1 MLKVKVVKSAR
12 GRGQGCAQNIAF
24 ENGGAFVTGAYSEID
39 WDTKEYLIARLAR
52 VWNMTCDLPEDAIDV
67 LEAHLTK
74 FAQDG
79 GKSAAKKNESN
90 RKAVSTK
97 SAGSRRRL

>member
-52 VWNMTCDLPEDAIDV
+52 VWNMTCDLPDEVIEA
-67 LEAHLTK
+67 LEAHLTMLAPDK
-74 FAQDG
+74 GQAAVVKDNLV
-79 GKSAAKKNESN
+79 SAPC
-90 RKAVSTK
+90 
-97 SAGSRRRL
+97 G

>member
-1 MLKVKVVKSAR
+1 MLKVKVVKSSR

-52 VWNMTCDLPEDAIDV
+52 VWNMTCDLPDEVIEA
-67 LEAHLTK
+67 LEAHLIMSW
-74 FAQDG
+74 ADC
-79 GKSAAKKNESN
+79 
-90 RKAVSTK
+90 STE
-97 SAGSRRRL
+97 RF